1 MSDAAVA
8 DRTILLIDDDADLLA
23 ALARLFHR
31 SGWQVVC
38 AQDGAAALATFA
50 VHRPEVVIQDLQLPG
65 PSGLDLLGRLRR
77 SDPDAAIIVL
87 TGYGD
92 VAIAVEAMH
101 LGAAD
106 FLTKPASYEQLAR
119 VAQAV
124 HERVQL
130 RRLSRHREA
139 STPATAATAALGT
152 SVVMREVARQV
163 ELLGRTESTV
173 LLQGETGTGKSWTA
187 RLIHALSG
195 RAKGPFVEIN
205 CASLNA
211 TFLDSELFGHERGA
225 FTDAK
230 AQKQGLMELAHRGTL
245 FLDEIGDLAPELQPK
260 LLKVLEGRRF
270 RRLGGTREIE
280 VDIRLITATHRAL
293 EDEVRAGRF
302 REDLFYR
309 LSVLPVRL
317 PPLRE
322 RSAADVGTLV
332 RDAADEIA
340 RRLGR
345 EPLAI
350 SDQAMR
356 ALTRHGWPGNIREL
370 RNVLERILL
379 TTGEAREIGPQHMP
393 PGFDGEAAP
402 QRVDTGDV
410 ELPLLEIE
418 RLHIERVLAHCEG
431 NRARTARVLGIGRR
445 TLYDKIE
452 RYRL

>member
-1 MSDAAVA
+1 MPDAAVA

-106 FLTKPASYEQLAR
+106 FLTKPASYEQLER
-119 VAQAV
+119 VAQAA

-130 RRLSRHREA
+130 RSLSRHRAA
-139 STPATAATAALGT
+139 STPAAAATAALGT

-393 PGFDGEAAP
+393 PGFDGEGTP
-402 QRVDTGDV
+402 QRVDPGDV